1 LYTDRYGLELSTC
14 SSLAVAHYVRGVD
27 LLLSQAPGADIEFE
41 AALSADPAFAM
52 AHAALARFHQS
63 WGRAAQA
70 RTAIAAAVSASTATS
85 TSNQVSGRSKS
96 SVSRREQQHI
106 AILSTLI
113 DGNAPQALRLLLEHL
128 DEFARDALA
137 LGMALGAFGLLAF
150 SGRPDHDAV
159 RLGLSERM
167 AYAYGEDWWF
177 LGYLAWAHIE
187 AGSLIA
193 GERHIERS
201 LALKA
206 DNANAIHVFA
216 HLTYEQNR
224 ASESI
229 ARLDSLTANY
239 DTRALL
245 HNHLRWHAALGEL
258 AGGHAD
264 AALAIYDH
272 YLSPAVATA
281 PLITAIS
288 DAVSLLWRIQIA
300 TGQPVGA
307 ERWRALAEFI
317 KARHYQSTVAFLD
330 LHVAALY
337 SVTGDTSAFESL
349 TDQLKNALDNNRLP
363 AGRPVIDLCEAL
375 EAFVASDTK
384 KAVQLLEANLG
395 NVVRIGGSGA
405 QRDLFEETL
414 TAAYARS
421 GDRNAIS
428 RAQSWQKARA
438 GTRIPYLS

>member
-1 LYTDRYGLELSTC
+1 MYTDRYGLELSTC
-14 SSLAVAHYVRGVD
+14 SSVAVAHYVRGVD

-52 AHAALARFHQS
+52 AHAALARVHQS

-70 RTAIAAAVSASTATS
+70 RTAIAAATS
-85 TSNQVSGRSKS
+85 TSTTVS
-96 SVSRREQQHI
+96 VARREQQHI

-113 DGNAPQALRLLLEHL
+113 DGNATQALRLLLEHL

-167 AYAYGEDWWF
+167 APAYGDDWWF

-193 GERHIERS
+193 GERYVERS

-224 ASESI
+224 AAESI

-258 AGGHAD
+258 ATGHAG

-281 PLITAIS
+281 PLITAVS

-307 ERWRALAEFI
+307 ERWRALAEFV

-337 SVTGDTSAFESL
+337 SVTGDVIAFESL
-349 TDQLKNALDNNRLP
+349 TGQLKIAHDSDRLP
-363 AGRPVIDLCEAL
+363 AGKSVIDLCEAL
-375 EAFVASDTK
+375 NAFVASDPE
-384 KAVQLLEANLG
+384 KAIQLLEENLG

-414 TAAYARS
+414 TAAYAS
-421 GDRNAIS
+421 SDDQNAIS
-428 RAQSWQKARA
+428 RAQSWQKVRASTLIASARA
-438 GTRIPYLS
+438 DGVNAS